1 MKPPRDK
8 VGGVAAEPRAGAA
21 KRAIRRACLAAL
33 LVACASPPNTS
44 PRSVADAVIKALD
57 QGDVQRFLAVLP
69 TEDQLGEAF
78 DCGHADTLRAAL
90 RRRLDDLRAELEA
103 RREAHF
109 RTRLLGWDEDG
120 SETVEL
126 EPGDVFMGC
135 AARVPLTVHRSRLTL
150 QRTRGG
156 RNDNA
161 RETWT
166 FLRFESDGPWY
177 FGKL

>member
-1 MKPPRDK
+1 M
-8 VGGVAAEPRAGAA
+8 RAF
-21 KRAIRRACLAAL
+21 RWACLAVVLGGCA
-33 LVACASPPNTS
+33 APPNASPRT
-44 PRSVADAVIKALD
+44 VADVVVKALD
-57 QGDVQRFLAVLP
+57 QGDVPGFLAVLP
-69 TEDQLGEAF
+69 SEDQLGEAF

-109 RTRLLGWDEDG
+109 RTRISAWDEAG

-126 EPGDVFMGC
+126 APGDVFQGC
-135 AARVPLTVHRSRLTL
+135 AARAAVTVHRSRLTL
-150 QRTRGG
+150 TRTRGG

-166 FLRFESDGPWY
+166 FLRFEPDGPWY
-177 FGKL
+177 YGKL